1 MEVPDTILVL
11 KNLNELQ
18 MPFLGEL
25 SLKARGAGDLSS
37 SKCGPSCRTNQP
49 ASSTTG
55 SRS

>member
-1 MEVPDTILVL
+1 MPDTILVL

-37 SKCGPSCRTNQP
+37 SKCVPSCHTNQP
-49 ASSTTG
+49 PSSTTG